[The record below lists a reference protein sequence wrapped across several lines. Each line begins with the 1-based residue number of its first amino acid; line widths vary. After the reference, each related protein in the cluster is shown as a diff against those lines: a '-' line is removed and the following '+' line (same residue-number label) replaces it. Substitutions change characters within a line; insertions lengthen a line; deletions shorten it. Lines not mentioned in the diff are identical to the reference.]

1 MSGAEVEDK
10 LRQEIQRL
18 QKEIEE
24 LKAKHKKEII
34 DQANKLK
41 QEKEQEIK
49 LVQAKFDKQI
59 VDLKA
64 QFKKDQDFLIAEHTK
79 QVTILEEDLKIAR

>member
-1 MSGAEVEDK
+1 MLVQNSKNSGAEVEEK

-24 LKAKHKKEII
+24 LKAKQKKELI

-49 LVQAKFDKQI
+49 LVQTKFDKQI
-59 VDLKA
+59 ADLKA
-64 QFKKDQDFLIAEHTK
+64 
-79 QVTILEEDLKIAR
+79 